1 MDLFY
6 RNVAGK
12 NISEV
17 YEGDSANGIKHTI
30 QLEDG
35 ARLDTN
41 YSNLQLLDQ
50 PYFSNIPK
58 TPRGYRNE
66 VGSGL
71 SLQEAQALA
80 RPRTLL
86 PLQKDLISWHH
97 RLYHTPFRILFRLS
111 KIGFLPKIFLEFQ
124 NKTPLCVDFQFG

>member
-30 QLEDG
+30 HLEDG

-41 YSNLQLLDQ
+41 DSNLQLLDQ
-50 PYFSNIPK
+50 PDFSNIPK
-58 TPRGYRNE
+58 TPLDYRNE
-66 VGSGL
+66 VGSGI
-71 SLQEAQALA
+71 SLQ
-80 RPRTLL
+80 
-86 PLQKDLISWHH
+86 
-97 RLYHTPFRILFRLS
+97 
-111 KIGFLPKIFLEFQ
+111 
-124 NKTPLCVDFQFG
+124 